1 MQIHVARPFR
11 AGALKQVRRPD
22 PGRRPGLI
30 PQGGT
35 PLWGSKVQSP
45 DADRKR
51 SAPAKERTQGDS
63 TDSPLVPL
71 SRMLENPPR
80 LSFRGVPI

>member
-11 AGALKQVRRPD
+11 AGALKQVRRRD

-63 TDSPLVPL
+63 NGLATRPAWA
-71 SRMLENPPR
+71 
-80 LSFRGVPI
+80 GHCPIE